1 MDPPTHTI
9 TTEHGV
15 ILAPPE
21 PAHYGDRVYLE
32 PVTKKDGT
40 CEPRFATVK
49 YLGGRSR
56 PYELHFVDGSV
67 ERTTARIVLE
77 GLLPPGAVIP
87 SPEASTM
94 IVRNARAALPAPLDY
109 STQAAAR
116 GVLTLLL
123 PGSWPAGH
131 SMALFDFAAHAQQYP
146 PIVPPLSAIVS
157 LAKALPGQHLITT
170 MFTMPDVLEGFR
182 QVYPMARTNATP
194 SGSRDLLQ
202 MAPYKVCVDQGCSL
216 IVATPAEPARDI
228 VIALAHRAGVH
239 SIA

>member
-1 MDPPTHTI
+1 
-9 TTEHGV
+9 
-15 ILAPPE
+15 
-21 PAHYGDRVYLE
+21 
-32 PVTKKDGT
+32 
-40 CEPRFATVK
+40 
-49 YLGGRSR
+49 
-56 PYELHFVDGSV
+56 
-67 ERTTARIVLE
+67 
-77 GLLPPGAVIP
+77 
-87 SPEASTM
+87 
-94 IVRNARAALPAPLDY
+94 
-109 STQAAAR
+109 
-116 GVLTLLL
+116 
-123 PGSWPAGH
+123 
-131 SMALFDFAAHAQQYP
+131 MALFDFAAHAERYP

-239 SIA
+239 SIALYCPITFVSHGPKGRSDFLERERNKGTLGIILGPPVAPGQVQNIWLILAETQLRKSTILWIEGPIM